1 VPEPAKPARRRTR
14 STRRAILEATQALLF
29 ELGADQL
36 TIRRVEECS
45 GFKAPTIY
53 HHFRDKTGLIDALL
67 EERCAELY
75 AKLCRVPRRPD
86 AVAYLLELARAYL
99 EFGLANPGQYALI
112 SAPRAESAE
121 LLPSAE
127 AARKLVFRA
136 LAEACT
142 SRVQR
147 GQDPEAAFQAVWAV
161 LHGVVALRA
170 SRPDHPW
177 RPELVGLA
185 LRTIE
190 RGIVGPEELPP

>member
-36 TIRRVEECS
+36 TIRRVEERS

-99 EFGLANPGQYALI
+99 EFGLANPGQY
-112 SAPRAESAE
+112 APRAESAE

-190 RGIVGPEELPP
+190 RGIVGPEELPR

>member
-1 VPEPAKPARRRTR
+1 MPEVAKPPRRRAR
-14 STRRAILEATQALLF
+14 STRRVILDATQALLF

-36 TIRRVEECS
+36 TIRRVEERS

-75 AKLCRVPRRPD
+75 ARLCRVPRRGDP
-86 AVAYLLELARAYL
+86 VAYLLALARAYL
-99 EFGLANPGQYALI
+99 EFGLADPAQYALI

-127 AARKLVFRA
+127 AARRLVFRA
-136 LAEACT
+136 LVEACAARADAT
-142 SRVQR
+142 P
-147 GQDPEAAFQAVWAV
+147 DPEAVFQAVWAV
-161 LHGVVALRA
+161 LHGVVALRV

-177 RPELVGLA
+177 RPELVSLA
-185 LRTIE
+185 LETIE
-190 RGIVGPEELPP
+190 RGIVAAERPR

>member
-36 TIRRVEECS
+36 TIRRVEERS

-147 GQDPEAAFQAVWAV
+147 GQDPEAAFQAMTPLVRARVDRDTFRAWTG
-161 LHGVVALRA
+161 HPALRIWYVNSFRRVGER
-170 SRPDHPW
+170 SR
-177 RPELVGLA
+177 
-185 LRTIE
+185 
-190 RGIVGPEELPP
+190 

>member
-36 TIRRVEECS
+36 TIRRVEERS